1 MGFSLYRTVFSPLK
15 KMNYKKLYLKE
26 KGKKKKLVINVE
38 ITKLTIILLLII
50 AANITMLVFNNKQL
64 KESRELTNDLQ
75 KLKGEE
81 NNNRESFFGNLTF
94 DSFTTT
100 GIIRF
105 RNITYLN
112 KTYRNITIFSE
123 NKTLINKVISYL
135 SIEEDL
141 PSDISIYIDDT
152 YFCDGRVI
160 ENDTIIKIT
169 LCDEN
174 WTYRGM
180 FVPTKSWI
188 PFVLFHEL
196 SHIRYN
202 TTNEGQYLADE
213 YAYRMTK
220 KLGFEVQSNT
230 TKYFEELQSIK
241 PSG

>member
-1 MGFSLYRTVFSPLK
+1 
-15 KMNYKKLYLKE
+15 MNYRKLYLKE

-38 ITKLTIILLLII
+38 ITKITIILFIIII
-50 AANITMLVFNNKQL
+50 ANLTMIFFNNKQL
-64 KESRELTNDLQ
+64 TRESRELTSDLQ
-75 KLKGEE
+75 ELKEE
-81 NNNRESFFGNLTF
+81 NRGSLDFGNLTF
-94 DSFTTT
+94 GSFGSFTTT

-112 KTYRNITIFSE
+112 ETYRNITIFSE

-141 PSDISIYIDDT
+141 PSNISIYIDDT

-169 LCDEN
+169 LCDED

-180 FVPTKSWI
+180 FVPPKSWI

-202 TTNEGQYLADE
+202 VTNEGQYLADE

-220 KLGFEVQSNT
+220 KLGFEIESNKT
-230 TKYFEELQSIK
+230 QYFEELSK
-241 PSG
+241 LV